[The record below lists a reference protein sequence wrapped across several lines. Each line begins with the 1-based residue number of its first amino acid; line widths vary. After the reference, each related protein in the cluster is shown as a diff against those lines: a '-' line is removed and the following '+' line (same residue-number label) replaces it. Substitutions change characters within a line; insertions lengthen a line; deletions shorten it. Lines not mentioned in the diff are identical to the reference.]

1 MRLFQT
7 ATCFLKVKKSLT
19 CRDMGLSRFLVWF
32 AFASFC
38 FYLLNSLALGSS
50 FTMTRRDSSFAGLTR
65 PSSSMNKSRRVSWRS
80 RSHGQSSSTA
90 APSDLMQPPRGDND
104 SQAGSFLSPHASG
117 EYTTNYGYS
126 SANLATPIPSP
137 ADHQAPILPT
147 PTGESYPLQ
156 QEMEEVRRQ
165 LHAYYF
171 VEVQSP
177 PEDDDQPAL
186 RRLMVTEVDRRGR
199 HHNRQPEYFF
209 NGIIGHVRFV
219 PDRMAGLIHGINPP
233 SSPTTGDATFRS
245 PRSLHMVTGVPIKLT
260 VQRALHRHMNPSWM
274 TQILSL
280 PMLTSIHL
288 LSRFINWQ
296 RSSGTSSTMTG
307 RPTWPYSNVWRIL
320 KEIFPDTQFRSSRRQ
335 TWLILLA
342 TWRNPPGP
350 CLSKHDAWR
359 PYLMTACEF

>member
-1 MRLFQT
+1 
-7 ATCFLKVKKSLT
+7 
-19 CRDMGLSRFLVWF
+19 
-32 AFASFC
+32 
-38 FYLLNSLALGSS
+38 
-50 FTMTRRDSSFAGLTR
+50 MTRRDSSFAGLTH

-90 APSDLMQPPRGDND
+90 APSDRMQPPRGDND
-104 SQAGSFLSPHASG
+104 PQAGSFLSPNASG

-126 SANLATPIPSP
+126 SASLATPIPFP
-137 ADHQAPILPT
+137 ADHQAPIIPT
-147 PTGESYPLQ
+147 PTEESYPLQ

-177 PEDDDQPAL
+177 PEDDDQPKL
-186 RRLMVTEVDRRGR
+186 RRLMVTEVDQRGR

-209 NGIIGHVRFV
+209 NGIIGHVR
-219 PDRMAGLIHGINPP
+219 AGQNGWIDSWDQ
-233 SSPTTGDATFRS
+233 SSQLANYWRATFRS
-245 PRSLHMVTGVPIKLT
+245 LRPLRMETGVPIKLK
-260 VQRALHRHMNPSWM
+260 VQKALNRHMNPSWM
-274 TQILSL
+274 TPILSL

-320 KEIFPDTQFRSSRRQ
+320 RRSFPTPSSD
-335 TWLILLA
+335 LLGG
-342 TWRNPPGP
+342 RLGSS
-350 CLSKHDAWR
+350 C
-359 PYLMTACEF
+359 